1 MAYDTTGCYVQRK
14 ISTKLILVILC
25 MTIAIIAHLVFTVI
39 VYFVDKNKEVSN
51 LKTGVELS
59 IVVQH
64 NIILIYALIIVQGLL
79 ERDIFQV
86 FLATLVT
93 TVVNV
98 FYVVVSFML
107 KFEGPQVLYISNLFF
122 IVICGVILLYII
134 CFTGELQAD
143 IGWFYYKSYGPSYN
157 VQIALEKSTYTFFK
171 INIQLFVSSIIR
183 KYYLVVDV
191 AFFYIET
198 SLYAAV
204 IILNILERA
213 FKVVSL
219 LIRLSI
225 ISIMCVLLAYNI
237 IQLSDDSIID
247 KDYSRYKS
255 DLVDYYTL
263 YEQITLGMQAAM
275 IGAYAFLLIV
285 LTLNQTIGW
294 ASKEE
299 IDQKDKKRIC
309 I

>member
-14 ISTKLILVILC
+14 ISEKLILVIVC
-25 MTIAIIAHLVFTVI
+25 MTIAIIAHLAFTVI
-39 VYFVDKNKEVSN
+39 VYFVDKNKDVSN
-51 LKTGVELS
+51 LKTGVELG
-59 IVVQH
+59 IIVQH
-64 NIILIYALIIVQGLL
+64 NIILIYALIIIQGLL

-86 FLATLVT
+86 FLATFVT
-93 TVVNV
+93 TVVNAL
-98 FYVVVSFML
+98 YVAVSFML
-107 KFEGPQVLYISNLFF
+107 KFEGPQVLYMSNLFF
-122 IVICGVILLYII
+122 IVICGIILLYII

-143 IGWFYYKSYGPSYN
+143 IGWFYYKSYGPTYN
-157 VQIALEKSTYTFFK
+157 VQMALEKSTYTFFK

-191 AFFYIET
+191 GFFYIET
-198 SLYAAV
+198 ALYAAI

-225 ISIMCVLLAYNI
+225 ISIICVLLSYNI
-237 IQLSDDSIID
+237 IQLSDDSIIN
-247 KDYSRYKS
+247 KDYTLYKN
-255 DLVDYYTL
+255 DTTDYYTL
-263 YEQITLGMQAAM
+263 YEQMTLGVQAAM
-275 IGAYAFLLIV
+275 LGGYVLLLIV

-299 IDQKDKKRIC
+299 IDQKGKKRIS